1 MRGALD
7 TLGART
13 IALQSPAFMGEFA
26 AALGIAGQVDEG
38 LAVIEAALARWRRD
52 SGLWCEPELLRIDG
66 ELRLLGGETGAAYA
80 AEQLFLQGLDCAHGQ
95 GALSWELR
103 CATSLSRLWRNK
115 HRIKEA
121 YLVLA
126 PILAR
131 FEEGFASTDLTIARA
146 LLDELQRTR

>member
-1 MRGALD
+1 MHGALD

-26 AALGIAGQVDEG
+26 AALGMAGRVGEG
-38 LAVIEAALARWRRD
+38 LAVIEEALARWRRD
-52 SGLWCEPELLRIDG
+52 SGLWCEPELLRIHG
-66 ELRLLGGETGAAYA
+66 ELRRLSGETGAARA
-80 AEQLFLQGLDCAHGQ
+80 AQELFSQGLDCARRQ

-131 FEEGFASTDLTIARA
+131 FEEGFASADLMTAKA
-146 LLDELQRTR
+146 LLDELQ